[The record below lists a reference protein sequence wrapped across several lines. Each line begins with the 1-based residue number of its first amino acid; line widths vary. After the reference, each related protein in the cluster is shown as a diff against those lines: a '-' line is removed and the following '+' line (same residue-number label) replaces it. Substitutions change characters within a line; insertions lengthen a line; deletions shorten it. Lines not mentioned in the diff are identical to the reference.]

1 VGKRSILVKP
11 SAMISRTVALASLG
25 LAMAV
30 HQGCEDPVT
39 ATASEARIGSS
50 GSRPVVVATT
60 GMIGD
65 LVRGVVGDRG
75 DVVVLMGEGVDPH
88 LFAPTA
94 SDVRRLLAADV
105 VFHNGLMLE
114 GRMGTVLSNDGGPIE
129 RSIAVAEVIPE
140 ASLLH
145 PDDAANHADPHV
157 WMDVKA
163 WSATIEPIVRALC
176 DLDPG
181 GCEGFKANGRML
193 RDELA
198 RLDRYATT
206 VMDSIPSDQR
216 VLVTAH
222 DAFGYFGRAYGVEVH
237 GIQGL
242 STESEAGLA
251 DMNRLVRMLADRGIP
266 AVFVESSVSEKN
278 VMALVEGA
286 ASLDHDVIV
295 GGELYSDAMGAPG
308 AWEGTYPGM
317 IDHNVTT
324 IGRALGGRVP
334 DGGYRGWRDR
344 LDAASDGEA
353 TD

>member
-1 VGKRSILVKP
+1 MQMSSI
-11 SAMISRTVALASLG
+11 TVRLMSFAALG
-25 LAMAV
+25 LAISV
-30 HQGCEDPVT
+30 FQGCGERT
-39 ATASEARIGSS
+39 AETASEAKIEDSS
-50 GSRPVVVATT
+50 PGLEIVSTT

-88 LFAPTA
+88 LFSPTA
-94 SDVRRLLAADV
+94 SHVRRLLAADV

-114 GRMGTVLSNDGGPIE
+114 GRMGTVLGGEGGRIE
-129 RSIAVAEVIPE
+129 RSIAVAETLPE
-140 ASLLH
+140 SRLLH
-145 PDDAANHADPHV
+145 PDDAGTHADPHV
-157 WMDVKA
+157 WMDVTA
-163 WSATIEPIVRALC
+163 WSSTIESIVRGLC
-176 DLDPG
+176 EADPE
-181 GCEGFKANGRML
+181 GCDTFKANGRLL

-198 RLDRYATT
+198 SLDRYARS
-206 VMDSIPSDQR
+206 VVDSIPQDRR

-266 AVFVESSVSEKN
+266 AIFVESSVSEKN
-278 VMALVEGA
+278 VLALVEGA
-286 ASLDHDVIV
+286 ASLDHDVVV

-308 AWEGTYPGM
+308 TWEGTYPGM
-317 IDHNVTT
+317 IDHNVST

-334 DGGYRGWRDR
+334 EGGYREWRER
-344 LDAASDGEA
+344 NGSEDAGDPPGEA
-353 TD
+353 AG

>member
-1 VGKRSILVKP
+1 
-11 SAMISRTVALASLG
+11 MISKSLALAIIG
-25 LAMAV
+25 FAIAIP
-30 HQGCEDPVT
+30 QGCEERVAAIASK
-39 ATASEARIGSS
+39 ATAGDPGSQLEI
-50 GSRPVVVATT
+50 VATT

-65 LVRGVVGDRG
+65 LVRDVLGDGG

-94 SDVRRLLAADV
+94 TDVRRLLAADA

-114 GRMGTVLSNDGGPIE
+114 GQMGTVLSSEGGPID
-129 RSIAVAEVIPE
+129 RSIAVAEVLPE

-145 PDDAANHADPHV
+145 PDDAAMHADPHV
-157 WMDVKA
+157 WMDVTA
-163 WSATIEPIVRALC
+163 WSETIEPIVRGLC
-176 DLDPG
+176 DLDPD
-181 GCEGFKANGRML
+181 GCEVFKANGRL
-193 RDELA
+193 LKGELA
-198 RLDRYATT
+198 QLDRYAD
-206 VMDSIPSDQR
+206 VVIESIPSDRR

-251 DMNRLVRMLADRGIP
+251 DMNRLVRMLANRGIP

-286 ASLDHDVIV
+286 ASLDHEVII
-295 GGELYSDAMGAPG
+295 GGELYSDAMGTPG
-308 AWEGTYPGM
+308 TWEGTYPGM

-334 DGGYRGWRDR
+334 DGGYRGWRER
-344 LDAASDGEA
+344 LARDSGSEVAN
-353 TD
+353 

>member
-1 VGKRSILVKP
+1 MKP
-11 SAMISRTVALASLG
+11 FAMIKLASLA
-25 LAMAV
+25 LV
-30 HQGCEDPVT
+30 VVVLQGCSDPGTEIEPQT
-39 ATASEARIGSS
+39 AAGDSVPEIGI
-50 GSRPVVVATT
+50 VATT

-75 DVVVLMGEGVDPH
+75 EVAVLMGEGIDPH
-88 LFAPTA
+88 LFTPTA

-114 GRMGTVLSNDGGPIE
+114 GRMGTVLSSADGPLA
-129 RSIAVAEVIPE
+129 RSIAVTEVLPE
-140 ASLLH
+140 ETLLH
-145 PDDAANHADPHV
+145 PPDAVGHADPHV
-157 WMDVKA
+157 WMDVLA
-163 WSATIEPIVRALC
+163 WSETIAPIVRGLC
-176 DLDPG
+176 ETDPE
-181 GCEGFKANGRML
+181 GCEVFEANGIRL
-193 RDELA
+193 LEDLA
-198 RLDRYATT
+198 ALDRYARSVVVT
-206 VMDSIPSDQR
+206 VPSNQR

-222 DAFGYFGRAYGVEVH
+222 DAFGYFGRAYGLEVH

-251 DMNRLVRMLADRGIP
+251 DMNRLVRMLAERGIP
-266 AVFVESSVSEKN
+266 AVFVESSVSKKN

-286 ASLDHDVIV
+286 ASLDHEVIV

-308 AWEGTYPGM
+308 TWEGTYPGM

-344 LDAASDGEA
+344 LERDAAGEVA
-353 TD
+353 N

>member
-1 VGKRSILVKP
+1 
-11 SAMISRTVALASLG
+11 MMSRTVALVAIAFT
-25 LAMAV
+25 LAV
-30 HQGCEDPVT
+30 NPGCDEAATTTDPEMT
-39 ATASEARIGSS
+39 SDDPRSPLEI
-50 GSRPVVVATT
+50 VATT

-65 LVRGVVGDRG
+65 LVRGVVGDQG
-75 DVVVLMGEGVDPH
+75 DVLVLMGEGVDPH

-94 SDVRRLLAADV
+94 SDVRRLLAADL

-114 GRMGTVLSNDGGPIE
+114 GRMGTVLSGEGGPIG

-140 ASLLH
+140 DSLLH
-145 PDDAANHADPHV
+145 PDDAAMHADPHV
-157 WMDVKA
+157 WMDVTA
-163 WSATIEPIVRALC
+163 WSATIEPIVRGLC
-176 DLDPG
+176 DVDPD
-181 GCEGFKANGRML
+181 GCEAFKANARL
-193 RDELA
+193 VRDELA
-198 RLDRYATT
+198 ALDRYAE
-206 VMDSIPSDQR
+206 VVIDSIPSDQR

-251 DMNRLVRMLADRGIP
+251 DMNRLVRMLAERGIP

-286 ASLDHDVIV
+286 ASLDHQVIV
-295 GGELYSDAMGAPG
+295 GGELYSDAMGGPG
-308 AWEGTYPGM
+308 TWEGTYPGM

-334 DGGYRGWRDR
+334 EGGYRGWRER
-344 LDAASDGEA
+344 LDGDA
-353 TD
+353 TAEVVD